1 MSGRVGDIIVALDIP
16 ADEYVRVYQGT
27 AKYVVARSQD
37 GRTVRFPVNILQRF
51 LTRDGIQGVFR
62 LRHDANNKFVS
73 IERIGIRPHD

>member
-1 MSGRVGDIIVALDIP
+1 MSGHTMDIVVTLDIP

-51 LTRDGIQGVFR
+51 LTRDGIQGVFV
-62 LRHDANNKFVS
+62 LRHDANHKFVS
-73 IERIGIRPHD
+73 IERLR